1 MKPLV
6 QSPPEFFGRTI
17 FAEDIRLE
25 KSGQFTIVGMFPGS
39 VEVENLPAVLP
50 RMAMLV
56 EFQWRLGALKETARL
71 AAYMPGMPVEQPI
84 WETTV
89 LPPEPEPAALEKIT
103 LAEQEGPFP
112 GELISRGT
120 SIVNMANIQVP
131 ESGMIQVRAFVADK
145 VFAIG
150 GLYLSVQDKDFG
162 AN

>member
-25 KSGQFTIVGMFPGS
+25 RSGQFTIVGMFPGGI
-39 VEVENLPAVLP
+39 EVESFPAVLP

-71 AAYMPGMPVEQPI
+71 AAYVPGMPLEHPI

-89 LPPEPEPAALEKIT
+89 LPPEAEPTALDNIT
-103 LAEQEGPFP
+103 RAEQEGPFP
-112 GELISRGT
+112 GDLVSRGT
-120 SIVNMANIQVP
+120 SVVNMANIAVP
-131 ESGMIQVRAFVADK
+131 QPGMLQVRAFVQDK
-145 VFAIG
+145 VLAIG
-150 GLYLSVQDKDFG
+150 GLYFSAKNNETQV
-162 AN
+162 A

>member
-6 QSPPEFFGRTI
+6 QAPPEFFGRTI

-25 KSGQFTIVGMFPGS
+25 KTGQFTIVGMFPGGI
-39 VEVENLPAVLP
+39 EVENLPAVLP

-71 AAYMPGMPVEQPI
+71 AAYMPGMPVDEPI

-89 LPPEPEPAALEKIT
+89 LPPEPDPPALEKIT
-103 LAEQEGPFP
+103 LAERDGPFP

-120 SIVNMANIQVP
+120 SVVNMANIQVP
-131 ESGMIQVRAFVADK
+131 RSGMLQVRAFVADK

-150 GLYLSVQDKDFG
+150 GLYFSAQNSEPV
-162 AN
+162 AI